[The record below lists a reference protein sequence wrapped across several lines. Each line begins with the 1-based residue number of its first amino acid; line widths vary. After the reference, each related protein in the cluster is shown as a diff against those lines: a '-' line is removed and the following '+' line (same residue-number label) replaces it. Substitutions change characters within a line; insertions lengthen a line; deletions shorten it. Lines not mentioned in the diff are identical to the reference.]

1 MALPPTDVSR
11 KMRRVLKD
19 EMRPEVVAD
28 VLSQTGTGGA
38 PFRATFAEA
47 IADFAVG
54 EYFTS
59 SETGALRTYLRTVI
73 APYYE
78 DQGDVAAPVSQAQ
91 MSAFPGPLINGAWKR
106 IFSLPRLLLS
116 GTGIVT
122 IDARNRAG
130 TVVLAVETYTL
141 TAASGQIEYPYF
153 GDDAVEVRA
162 SITGTATAEII

>member
-1 MALPPTDVSR
+1 MATDISR
-11 KMRRVLKD
+11 KLRKVMIAEASPGIVS
-19 EMRPEVVAD
+19 D

-54 EYFTS
+54 EYFTTT
-59 SETGALRTYLRTVI
+59 ETGDLRTYKRI
-73 APYYE
+73 SSSPYYE
-78 DQGDVAAPVSQAQ
+78 DQGDAAAPVSQAQ
-91 MSAFPGPLINGAWKR
+91 VSAFPGPLIAGAWKR

-116 GTGIVT
+116 GTGTVT

-130 TVVLAVETYTL
+130 TVAPAVATYTL
-141 TAASGQIEYPYF
+141 TAANGQIEYPYF

-162 SITGTATAEII
+162 TFTGTATAEII

>member
-1 MALPPTDVSR
+1 MAIKTSQ
-11 KMRRVLKD
+11 KLKA
-19 EMRPEVVAD
+19 EIRPEVVAD

-38 PFRATFAEA
+38 PFRATFTEA
-47 IADFAVG
+47 ISDLAVS
-54 EYFTS
+54 EYFTCA
-59 SETGALRTYLRTVI
+59 ETGYLRTYQRTAT

-91 MSAFPGPLINGAWKR
+91 MSAFPGPLQNGTWKR

-116 GTGIVT
+116 GSGTVT
-122 IDARNRAG
+122 IDARNRSG

-162 SITGTATAEII
+162 TITGTATAEII